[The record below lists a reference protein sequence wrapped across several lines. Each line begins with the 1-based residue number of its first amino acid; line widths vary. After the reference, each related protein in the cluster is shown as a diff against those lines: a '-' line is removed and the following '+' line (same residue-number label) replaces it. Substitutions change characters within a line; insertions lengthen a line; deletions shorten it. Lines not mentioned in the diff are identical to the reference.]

1 MKPEQESLVA
11 AIPMR
16 KVGPV
21 KLSGPE
27 AELEAMVPLATFE
40 TPLWP
45 SVERGARVT
54 AQAGGIRAVVFDERL
69 GQDDVGDPR
78 GRDLGGGVGVDVA
91 GLAGGVVGEFAH
103 GPTVWR
109 PLTPA
114 GRKRRAFWV
123 ARRSAQPRRA

>member
-27 AELEAMVPLATFE
+27 AELEALIPLATFE

-54 AQAGGIRAVVFDERL
+54 AQAGGIRAVVCDERICEGAMYAKML
-69 GQDDVGDPR
+69 SIM
-78 GRDLGGGVGVDVA
+78 GRLLNNPEQLEQPPERVLYDEGH
-91 GLAGGVVGEFAH
+91 EFH
-103 GPTVWR
+103 LPEPKR
-109 PLTPA
+109 HRFF
-114 GRKRRAFWV
+114 RKGKEESVQA
-123 ARRSAQPRRA
+123 